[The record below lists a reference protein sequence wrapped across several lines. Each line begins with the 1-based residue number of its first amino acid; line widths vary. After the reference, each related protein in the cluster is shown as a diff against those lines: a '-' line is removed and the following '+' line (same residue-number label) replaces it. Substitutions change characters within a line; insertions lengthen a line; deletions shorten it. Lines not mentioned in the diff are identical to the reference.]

1 MVILTLQR
9 FGLRSMPDSRTV
21 TNCFTLP
28 ARFRRILRI
37 AGFCEAGE
45 VLRPLTHRII
55 VLHEPEADRPRRYRH
70 EPKTGD
76 HCCYRGFCVG
86 RFDIVAS
93 AGSAALRRCGSWA
106 WATEEENASH
116 RMNPAHFVAF
126 YVVCLEHKP
135 QPLNFVGG
143 L

>member
-1 MVILTLQR
+1 MLLPFGLQR
-9 FGLRSMPDSRTV
+9 WSRGFG
-21 TNCFTLP
+21 
-28 ARFRRILRI
+28 
-37 AGFCEAGE
+37 EAGE

-55 VLHEPEADRPRRYRH
+55 VLHEPEAVHSCCYRH

-126 YVVCLEHKP
+126 YVVL
-135 QPLNFVGG
+135 PLFVGLLVLQLVLWLLG
-143 L
+143 